1 MKKSKFLLLLALSLV
16 LSVFL
21 AACGGGNNAQNNNGK
36 GEGQPPAGE
45 GEATGPQ
52 VLNVLDSAEIP
63 TMDTVK
69 GTDAVAFNVMN
80 NVFEGLYRLSE
91 NDEVVEGIAK
101 EHKASEDGLVYTFTL
116 REDAVW
122 SNGDPVTAKD
132 FVYGWQRAV
141 DPTVGSEYGPYM
153 MNGKIKN
160 AEKVSAGELPLEELG
175 VKAVD
180 DYTLEVT
187 LEQPVAYFES
197 LMTFPTF
204 FPQHQGFVEEQ
215 GENYA
220 LEAENLVYNGPF
232 VLSKWEHE
240 VGWTMTKN
248 DKYWDKDTVKLDEIN
263 VKVVK
268 EVSTGVNLYT
278 AKQIDISPGL
288 TSEFVELYKE
298 DPNLIQY
305 LEPTIFW
312 FKMNQTKN
320 EALAN
325 LNIRKALAMAFNKED
340 LAKVVLNNGSVPA
353 NFSVPVEFVQHP
365 ESGDDFRDK
374 FGDFN
379 KFDAEKA
386 KEFWEKGLEELGTDA
401 VTIEILGGDTETA
414 KNMQQYL
421 QNQFETNLPGLTIK
435 LKEVPFAQ
443 RLDLDSAMDYDMQLA
458 GWGPDYLDAIS
469 FANLW
474 ITDGGNNKMGYSNPE
489 YDKLLNDVMTTYA
502 NDPVKR
508 FEAMQEAERIL
519 LEEDAAIAPI
529 YQRGTTRLW
538 QPYVQNVYKHNFGPD
553 FSYKWAYITGKE

>member
-1 MKKSKFLLLLALSLV
+1 MKKSKFLMLLALSLV
-16 LSVFL
+16 LSAFL
-21 AACGGGNNAQNNNGK
+21 AACGGGNNAQNNNGQ
-36 GEGQPPAGE
+36 GDELPAGE

-52 VLNVLDSAEIP
+52 ILNVLDSAEIP

-80 NVFEGLYRLSE
+80 NVFEGLYRLGE
-91 NDEVVEGIAK
+91 NDEVVEGVATGH
-101 EHKASEDGLVYTFTL
+101 EVSEDGMTYTFTL

-122 SNGDPVTAKD
+122 SNGDPVTAEN
-132 FVYGWQRAV
+132 FVYGWHRAV
-141 DPTVGSEYGPYM
+141 DPEVGSEYGPYM
-153 MNGKIKN
+153 MNGKILN
-160 AEKVSAGELPLEELG
+160 ATQVSAGELPLEELG
-175 VKAVD
+175 VKALD
-180 DYTLEVT
+180 EHTLEIT

-215 GENYA
+215 GDQYA
-220 LEAENLVYNGPF
+220 LESDTLIYNGPF
-232 VLSKWEHE
+232 VLDNWEHE
-240 VGWTMTKN
+240 VGWKMKKN
-248 DKYWDKDTVKLDEIN
+248 PDYWDAETVQLDEVN

-278 AKQIDISPGL
+278 ANEIDISPGL

-298 DPNLIQY
+298 DPNVISY

-325 LNIRKALAMAFNKED
+325 VNIRKALSMAFNKEN
-340 LAKVVLNNGSVPA
+340 LANIVLNNGSVPA
-353 NFSVPVEFVQHP
+353 NYAVPVEFVQHP
-365 ESGDDFRDK
+365 ETGEDFRAEH
-374 FGDFN
+374 GAFN
-379 KFDAEKA
+379 EFDVEKA
-386 KEFWEKGLEELGTDA
+386 QEFWETGLEELGTDA

-414 KNMQQYL
+414 KNMQEYL
-421 QNQFETNLPGLTIK
+421 QNQFQTNLPGLTIN

-443 RLDLDSAMDYDMQLA
+443 RLDLDSEMDYDMQLG

-474 ITDGGNNKMGYSNPE
+474 MTDGGNNKMGYSNPE

-502 NDPVKR
+502 NDPVQR

-538 QPYVQNVYKHNFGPD
+538 QPYVQNVYRHNFGPD
-553 FSYKWAYITGKE
+553 FSYKWAYISEKN

>member
-1 MKKSKFLLLLALSLV
+1 MKKSKFLVLLALSLV
-16 LSVFL
+16 LSAFL
-21 AACGGGNNAQNNNGK
+21 AACGGGGNNAQNNGQ
-36 GEGQPPAGE
+36 GEDLPAGE
-45 GEATGPQ
+45 GEPTGPQ
-52 VLNVLDSAEIP
+52 ILNVLDSAEIP

-80 NVFEGLYRLSE
+80 NVFEGLYRLGE
-91 NDEVVEGIAK
+91 NDEVVEGIATGH
-101 EHKASEDGLVYTFTL
+101 EVSEDGLTYTFTL
-116 REDAVW
+116 RDNAVW

-132 FVYGWQRAV
+132 FVFGWHRAV
-141 DPTVGSEYGPYM
+141 DPEVASEYGPYM

-160 AEKVSAGELPLEELG
+160 AEEVSAGDLPLEELG
-175 VKAVD
+175 VKALD
-180 DYTLEVT
+180 DNTLEVT

-204 FPQHQGFVEEQ
+204 YPQHQEFVEEM
-215 GENYA
+215 GDKYA
-220 LEAENLVYNGPF
+220 LEAENLIYNGPF
-232 VLSKWEHE
+232 VLDSWEHE
-240 VGWTMTKN
+240 VGWKMKKN
-248 DKYWDKDTVKLDEIN
+248 EDYWDADTVTLDEIN

-288 TSEFVELYKE
+288 TSEFVELYRE
-298 DPNLIQY
+298 DPTLVSY

-325 LNIRKALAMAFNKED
+325 VNIRRAISKAFNKED

-353 NFSVPVEFVQHP
+353 NFSVPKEFVEHP
-365 ESGDDFRDK
+365 ETGEDFRAEK
-374 FGDFN
+374 GDFN
-379 KFDAEKA
+379 EYNVEEA
-386 KEFWEKGLEELGTDA
+386 KELWEKGLEELGTDS

-421 QNQFETNLPGLTIK
+421 QNQFERNLPGLTIR

-443 RLDLDSAMDYDMQLA
+443 RLDLDSNMDYDMQLA

-469 FANLW
+469 FSNLW

-489 YDKLLNDVMTTYA
+489 YDKLLEDVMTTYA
-502 NDPVKR
+502 NEPAKR

-538 QPYVQNVYKHNFGPD
+538 QPYVQNVYRHNFGPD
-553 FSYKWAYITGKE
+553 FSYKWAYISGKN